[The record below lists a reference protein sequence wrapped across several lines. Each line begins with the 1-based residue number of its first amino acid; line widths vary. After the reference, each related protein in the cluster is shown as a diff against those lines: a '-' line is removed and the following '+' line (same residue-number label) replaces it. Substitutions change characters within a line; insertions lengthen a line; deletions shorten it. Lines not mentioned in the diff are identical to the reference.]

1 MIKIKK
7 SPRFSKKMG
16 LKKEQSVRSCEQE
29 SSSPT
34 RRAVSFAQTDDEM
47 ETVTIQSIPALSDMT
62 NEEIQKTW
70 YNEYEFKIM
79 KLEIVKILRK
89 VMAGSYMHDVDGL
102 ESEWRGLENKTP
114 QGSNSRKQNRYV
126 SLMSVLDE
134 QDRQRAHGQR
144 ADSEFIAQLYR
155 QSSAHCQVEAIQ
167 IAAND
172 AKLLYGHQETSIY
185 ESKMSQTIPPPP
197 ASPITSSVT
206 RRFSSPLE
214 QRSRRR
220 LLSMMR

>member
-1 MIKIKK
+1 
-7 SPRFSKKMG
+7 MG
-16 LKKEQSVRSCEQE
+16 LKKEQSARSCEQE

-34 RRAVSFAQTDDEM
+34 RRAVSFAQSDDET
-47 ETVTIQSIPALSDMT
+47 ESVTIHSIPALSDMT
-62 NEEIQKTW
+62 KEEIQNTW
-70 YNEYEFKIM
+70 YNQYEFKIM
-79 KLEIVKILRK
+79 KLAIVQILRK
-89 VMAGSYMHDVDGL
+89 VMAGTYMHDVDGL

-134 QDRQRAHGQR
+134 QDRQRAHDQR
-144 ADSEFIAQLYR
+144 ADPECIAQLYR
-155 QSSAHCQVEAIQ
+155 QSSAHCQMEAIQ

-172 AKLLYGHQETSIY
+172 ATLLYGHQETSIY

-197 ASPITSSVT
+197 ASPITSSFT
-206 RRFSSPLE
+206 RSLASPLK